1 MAEGLSDY
9 LRAIGRVP
17 MLSADEQIMLGTS
30 VRRWLDDPE
39 PTPAVIRRGRR
50 AKERMV
56 TANLRL
62 VVSWAKR
69 YQNKGVSFDDLVQDG
84 NLGLIRAVEKYD
96 PSTGYRFSTY
106 ATWWIRQGLSKAITD
121 KSSTIRRAG
130 SAQARRNK
138 VNAVIAEYSREHGRP
153 PSTAEIAAEMGVPE
167 KLLVEMMSN
176 LATAENLMSLDAQV
190 NCSDSAS
197 TYGELIADEK
207 SLEDPLDA
215 MDREMAIEAMH
226 DAVAALPRRHREVM
240 EAQLCGRSMGSLAK
254 ESGISTA
261 TIRLRAEG
269 AHRAIRLRL
278 SGTPAPVKPAPSA
291 YPHLCVKQLSEQLQ
305 ELDLLAA

>member
-39 PTPAVIRRGRR
+39 PTPAAIRRGKR
-50 AKERMV
+50 AKDRMV
-56 TANLRL
+56 QANLRL

-69 YQNKGVSFDDLVQDG
+69 YQNKGVSLDDLVQEG

-106 ATWWIRQGLSKAITD
+106 ATWWIRQGVIRAITD
-121 KSSTIRRAG
+121 KSSLIRRAG

-138 VNAVIAEYSREHGRP
+138 VNAVIAEYSREHGRQ
-153 PSTAEIAAEMGVPE
+153 PSMAEIAAALGVPE
-167 KLLVEMMSN
+167 KSLGEMLSS

-190 NCSDSAS
+190 NCSESAS
-197 TYGELIADEK
+197 SYEDLTADPR

-215 MDREMAIEAMH
+215 VDREMAIEAMR
-226 DAVAALPRRHREVM
+226 DAVAALPQRQREVV
-240 EAQLCGRSMGSLAK
+240 EAQMSERSLGSVAK
-254 ESGISTA
+254 EHGVSMA

-269 AHRAIRLRL
+269 AHRAIRSRL

-291 YPHLCVKQLSEQLQ
+291 YPHLCVRQLSEQLQ